1 MTLAGIGAAIAKNLA
16 AKGCS
21 IVLNYTSERSK
32 SLTESLS
39 KELEAEH
46 EIQTAI
52 VQADMGTVDGPAH
65 VVSAAKSQLSKSGG
79 FAINI
84 IINNAGVMT
93 NNPVEDCNADDFAFV
108 YNINVRG
115 PLLLVKAALPYM
127 PTDRSGRIVNISS
140 ISSMCGLT
148 NQSVY
153 GGTKGALEAMTRTW
167 ARGIYHRRTSDS

>member
-1 MTLAGIGAAIAKNLA
+1 M
-16 AKGCS
+16 
-21 IVLNYTSERSK
+21 NYISDSSK
-32 SLTESLS
+32 SRTESLA
-39 KELEAEH
+39 KELEAEYG
-46 EIQTAI
+46 IRTAI

-65 VVSAAKSQLSKSGG
+65 VVSAAKNQLSKSGD
-79 FAINI
+79 FAIDI

-167 ARGIYHRRTSDS
+167 ARGTQHGELLMCET